1 MKKKAGK
8 VIAVGAAA
16 AAAGVLLKKMRDGQK
31 KQETSRIESIEEAV
45 MNNRDY
51 GEKRAYLVGGGLATM
66 AAAAYLIRDC
76 KFPGDRITI
85 YEGMHI
91 LGAATT
97 GSAIR
102 NMALCAA
109 ADVCS
114 TRRPMRTSGSCFP
127 PFRPSASPDAA

>member
-91 LGAATT
+91 LGGQQRRDRRSGT
-97 GSAIR
+97 R
-102 NMALCAA
+102 LC
-109 ADVCS
+109 VP
-114 TRRPMRTSGSCFP
+114 RRTYAQRG
-127 PFRPSASPDAA
+127 DL

>member
-66 AAAAYLIRDC
+66 AAAAYLIRD
-76 KFPGDRITI
+76 
-85 YEGMHI
+85 
-91 LGAATT
+91 
-97 GSAIR
+97 
-102 NMALCAA
+102 
-109 ADVCS
+109 
-114 TRRPMRTSGSCFP
+114 
-127 PFRPSASPDAA
+127 